1 MVKWLRSSKT
11 SMVISTIIRLYVGI
25 VWFLSGF
32 GKISSGNFSASSMI
46 DMAIKNPVKDANGQP
61 AYDFYTSFLKSVVQ
75 PNIDVF
81 NFLVEYGELFIG
93 MGLIFGTLTTAATF
107 FAMGLN
113 FNYLLAGM
121 ISTNPLLLF
130 LELIILVAG
139 FNAGKIGLD
148 RWVIPFMREKLPFL
162 KKSVE

>member
-1 MVKWLRSSKT
+1 
-11 SMVISTIIRLYVGI
+11 
-25 VWFLSGF
+25 
-32 GKISSGNFSASSMI
+32 
-46 DMAIKNPVKDANGQP
+46 
-61 AYDFYTSFLKSVVQ
+61 
-75 PNIDVF
+75 
-81 NFLVEYGELFIG
+81 
-93 MGLIFGTLTTAATF
+93 
-107 FAMGLN
+107 MGLN

-148 RWVIPFMREKLPFL
+148 RWVVPFMREKLPFL